1 MQLVARWGQ
10 FVEVDEV
17 DGRFPSGSCGEEDLH
32 VGDGVGGDQLD
43 DDSHVKGSVVPV
55 DLDDL
60 GSWGEVSYFHVS
72 RAVVLS

>member
-1 MQLVARWGQ
+1 VQLVARWGQ

-43 DDSHVKGSVVPV
+43 DDSRVEGFVVPV

-60 GSWGEVSYFHVS
+60 GAWEKS
-72 RAVVLS
+72 RIFMSPRSSGL